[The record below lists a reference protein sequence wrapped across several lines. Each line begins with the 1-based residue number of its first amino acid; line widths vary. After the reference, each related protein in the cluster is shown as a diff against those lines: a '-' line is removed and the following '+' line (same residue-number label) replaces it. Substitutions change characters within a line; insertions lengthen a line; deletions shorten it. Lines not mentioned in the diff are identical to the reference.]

1 MKSTIATAVALYLVT
16 SAAIAQVPG
25 FPVESTTPSADE
37 IRAHVVDKKFS
48 ALRQD
53 GRGLRYEYKS
63 DGTFHVMM
71 GSFTERGTWVAEPG
85 RICVNDPKN
94 GEACNEVRIY
104 NGSILYRRNSNG
116 EVYELK
122 PQ

>member
-1 MKSTIATAVALYLVT
+1 MKSTTTIAVAFCLVT
-16 SAAIAQVPG
+16 SAANAQVPG
-25 FPVESTTPSADE
+25 FPVESTTPSVEE
-37 IRAHVVDKKFS
+37 IRAHVADKKFS
-48 ALRQD
+48 AVRQD

-71 GSFTERGTWVAEPG
+71 GSFTERGTWIAEPG

-94 GEACNEVRIY
+94 GEACNEVRLL
-104 NGSILYRRNSNG
+104 NGSMLYRRNSNG

-122 PQ
+122 LQ